1 MLSGTKTPDGNA
13 IILCVNESPAGSA
26 DPAEIAKFEA
36 VAHRFWDSDGEFKP
50 LHRLNPLRTEFVAA
64 RTTLAG
70 ARVLD
75 VGCGGGLLAEAL
87 ARRGA
92 QVTGIDLA
100 PAMIET
106 ARLHA
111 AQSGLAIDYR
121 VADAALL
128 TDAPFDAVCCMEM
141 LEHVADPAAFLGV
154 LAQRLKP
161 GGSLFVSTLN
171 RNLKSFLLAI
181 VGAEYMLRLLP
192 RGTHE
197 YERFI
202 KPAELARWA
211 RPVGLD
217 LCDIAG
223 LHYDP
228 LADRCRLTGDVS
240 VNYVAQLRLS
250 DIH

>member
-1 MLSGTKTPDGNA
+1 LEA
-13 IILCVNESPAGSA
+13 VNESPASSA

-36 VAHRFWDSDGEFKP
+36 IAHRFWDSEGEFKP
-50 LHRLNPLRTEFVAA
+50 LHRLNPLRTDFVAA
-64 RTTLAG
+64 RAGLSG

-87 ARRGA
+87 AARGA
-92 QVTGIDLA
+92 QVTAIDLA
-100 PAMIET
+100 PAMIDT

-111 AQSGLAIDYR
+111 AQSRLDIDYR
-121 VADAALL
+121 VADANALA
-128 TDAPFDAVCCMEM
+128 DAPFDAVCCMEM
-141 LEHVADPAAFLGV
+141 LEHVADPAQFLGV
-154 LAQRLKP
+154 LAQRLRP

-181 VGAEYMLRLLP
+181 VGAEYVLRLLP

-202 KPAELARWA
+202 RPAELASWGRTC
-211 RPVGLD
+211 GLS
-217 LCDIAG
+217 LADIAG
-223 LHYDP
+223 LKYDP
-228 LADRCRLTGDVS
+228 FGDRCEISGDVS
-240 VNYVAQLRLS
+240 VNYIAQLRRDG

>member
-1 MLSGTKTPDGNA
+1 
-13 IILCVNESPAGSA
+13 VNSTSSGSA

-36 VAHRFWDSDGEFKP
+36 VAHRFWDSEGEFKP
-50 LHRLNPLRTEFVAA
+50 LHRLNPLRTDFVAA
-64 RTTLAG
+64 RTVLSA

-75 VGCGGGLLAEAL
+75 VGCGGGLLAESL
-87 ARRGA
+87 TRRGA
-92 QVTGIDLA
+92 RVTAIDLA
-100 PAMIET
+100 PTMIET

-121 VADAALL
+121 VADIAALE
-128 TDAPFDAVCCMEM
+128 DAPFDAVCCMEM
-141 LEHVADPAAFLGV
+141 LEHVADPAGFVAL
-154 LAQRLKP
+154 LARRLRP

-202 KPAELARWA
+202 RPAELAGWGRA
-211 RPVGLD
+211 VGMQLSD
-217 LCDIAG
+217 VAG

-228 LADRCRLTGDVS
+228 FADRCRLTADVS
-240 VNYVAQLRLS
+240 VNYVAQLRLAGS
-250 DIH
+250 IN

>member
-1 MLSGTKTPDGNA
+1 
-13 IILCVNESPAGSA
+13 VNPSPAGSA

-36 VAHRFWDSDGEFKP
+36 VAHRFWDSNGEFKP

-64 RTTLAG
+64 RATLSG

-92 QVTGIDLA
+92 QVTAIDLA

-111 AQSGLAIDYR
+111 AQSGLSIDYR

-128 TDAPFDAVCCMEM
+128 ADAPFDAVCCMEM
-141 LEHVADPAAFLGV
+141 LEHVADPATFVGV
-154 LAQRLKP
+154 LARRLRP

-181 VGAEYMLRLLP
+181 VGAEYLLRLLP

-202 KPAELARWA
+202 RPAELAAWA
-211 RPVGLD
+211 RPAGLD

-228 LADRCRLTGDVS
+228 FADRCRLTSDVS
-240 VNYVAQLRLS
+240 VNYIAQLRRS
-250 DIH
+250 GVN

>member
-1 MLSGTKTPDGNA
+1 MLSGTKRLTENA
-13 IILCVNESPAGSA
+13 IIPNVNPSPAGSA

-64 RTTLAG
+64 RTSISG
-70 ARVLD
+70 ARILD

-87 ARRGA
+87 TRRGA
-92 QVTGIDLA
+92 QVTGVDLA

-111 AQSGLAIDYR
+111 AQSGLSIDYR

-128 TDAPFDAVCCMEM
+128 TDPPFDAVCCMEM

-154 LAQRLKP
+154 LAQRLRP

-181 VGAEYMLRLLP
+181 VGAEYVLRLLP

-211 RPVGLD
+211 RPAGLD

-228 LADRCRLTGDVS
+228 FADRCRLTSNVS

-250 DIH
+250 GVN

>member
-1 MLSGTKTPDGNA
+1 
-13 IILCVNESPAGSA
+13 VNSTSSGSA

-36 VAHRFWDSDGEFKP
+36 VAHRFWDSEGEFKP
-50 LHRLNPLRTEFVAA
+50 LHRLNPLRTDFVAA
-64 RTTLAG
+64 RTVLSA

-75 VGCGGGLLAEAL
+75 VGCGGGLLAESL
-87 ARRGA
+87 TRRGA
-92 QVTGIDLA
+92 RVTAIDLA

-121 VADAALL
+121 VADIAALE
-128 TDAPFDAVCCMEM
+128 DAPFDAVCCMEM
-141 LEHVADPAAFLGV
+141 LEHVADPAGFVAL
-154 LAQRLKP
+154 LARRLRP

-202 KPAELARWA
+202 RPAELAGWGRA
-211 RPVGLD
+211 AGLQLSD
-217 LCDIAG
+217 VAG

-228 LADRCRLTGDVS
+228 FADRCRLTTDVS
-240 VNYVAQLRLS
+240 VNYVAQLRLAGS
-250 DIH
+250 IN